1 MLEWLQQSWAILA
14 AVIGGV
20 TLVWNFCNKTLKEIK
35 VFAKEPFKVIEEKID
50 KVDEKVATV
59 AETND
64 LTKQALLTMQR
75 NSLLRSCNDFLARG
89 YASMEEK
96 STISDQYISY
106 HNLGGDSFITEMVE
120 QVKDLP
126 LKVKVTKK
134 RKED

>member
-1 MLEWLQQSWAILA
+1 
-14 AVIGGV
+14 
-20 TLVWNFCNKTLKEIK
+20 
-35 VFAKEPFKVIEEKID
+35 
-50 KVDEKVATV
+50 
-59 AETND
+59 
-64 LTKQALLTMQR
+64 MQR

-126 LKVKVTKK
+126 LKAKVTKK